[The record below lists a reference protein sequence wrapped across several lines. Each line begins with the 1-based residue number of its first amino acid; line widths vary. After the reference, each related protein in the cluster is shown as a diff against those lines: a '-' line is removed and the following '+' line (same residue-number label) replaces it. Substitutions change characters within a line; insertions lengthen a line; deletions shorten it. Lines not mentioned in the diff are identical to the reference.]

1 MRYSNSAMKLAA
13 LTLCLAACDA
23 FQHLRPV
30 ARAPVALHGKTR
42 VRDTVTLH
50 GKTRG
55 DGTEQPAEDDGP
67 LDIDAAI
74 DDARSGDVLVIAGK
88 GHEDY
93 QIIGTERTEFDD
105 RRIASAALAR
115 RGVSS

>member
-1 MRYSNSAMKLAA
+1 MAQVAQALADRIIVTSDNPRTEDPDA
-13 LTLCLAACDA
+13 IVEDILTGLADSSRDSV
-23 FQHLRPV
+23 LIEVDR
-30 ARAPVALHGKTR
+30 ARA
-42 VRDTVTLH
+42 
-50 GKTRG
+50 
-55 DGTEQPAEDDGP
+55 
-67 LDIDAAI
+67 IDAAI